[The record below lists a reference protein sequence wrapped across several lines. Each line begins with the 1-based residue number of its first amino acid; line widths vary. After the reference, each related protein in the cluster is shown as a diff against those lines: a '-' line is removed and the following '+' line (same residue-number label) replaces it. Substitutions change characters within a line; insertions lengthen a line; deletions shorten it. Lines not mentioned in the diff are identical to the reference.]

1 MVVWSFPYPSR
12 HGQEQ
17 TDLAFLLMMK
27 ESENL
32 RHQAYTDLTLA
43 EADMILQKH
52 NRLSRELMRLRSN
65 SIEIKFSADDYVS
78 AAILYRFKGN
88 TTLAIECYRHALA
101 INAKHEQALLQL
113 GYCMLRAAHFA
124 LGETLQVQKRLLEA
138 ITEYETAIALTP
150 QHGSAQLRLKAA
162 RALLRELDSQKNAS
176 STWALIGFCVAFT
189 LLAVYFGVAMPEQ
202 NEARV
207 KELYRPFPQ
216 ASTRS
221 APGTRPMTTGAQ
233 LRQRPGPPHRK

>member
-1 MVVWSFPYPSR
+1 MSEGEEEWQHDR
-12 HGQEQ
+12 EEQ
-17 TDLAFLLMMK
+17 AGDVAK
-27 ESENL
+27 K
-32 RHQAYTDLTLA
+32 
-43 EADMILQKH
+43 QKH
-52 NRLSRELMRLRSN
+52 
-65 SIEIKFSADDYVS
+65 K
-78 AAILYRFKGN
+78 KKTGG
-88 TTLAIECYRHALA
+88 LA
-101 INAKHEQALLQL
+101 
-113 GYCMLRAAHFA
+113 G
-124 LGETLQVQKRLLEA
+124 G
-138 ITEYETAIALTP
+138 
-150 QHGSAQLRLKAA
+150 G
-162 RALLRELDSQKNAS
+162 AS